1 MPAKPGYNL
10 ARSVAKILSWRTAF
24 FALLIGTVLYLTL
37 IPVLMILYGTF
48 RDGPPGVSSSFTLA
62 NYVKAYSAAELPQL
76 AVNTVVFA
84 LGAATVSFVFGSFLA
99 WTTERTNTPL
109 RGLVYTLVLFPFV
122 IPGILTTIAWVLLL
136 SPQIGLINWA
146 LVTYLGFSEAPLSI
160 YSMPGMIWAFGIDNI
175 TLPYF
180 LMAAS
185 FRSMDPSLEEAAQ
198 VSGMN
203 GLRVFWHV
211 NVKLMM
217 PSILAIWLLLFVRG
231 IETFEVPAVIGIPAE
246 IKVFASQIYLALTV
260 TYPPDYNLA
269 GAHAALY
276 LLIAVIGV
284 LLYLKATSTTEKYTT
299 ISGKAY
305 RPRTQNLRGWRYLCL
320 ALSLSILFVAVV
332 VPFLMVVWVSVLPYY
347 GRPSRQLISLL
358 TLKNYWF
365 LADSDIFYLALRNNV
380 VAGTLSATL
389 AALLSALIAWVVVR
403 TDLPGRK
410 MLDLLAF
417 TPIAIP
423 GVVMGLALIWF
434 YLVFPIP
441 VYGTLWILVIAYVTK
456 FIPISLRAC
465 HSSMLQIHPELEEA
479 SMVSGS
485 SRRRTFFRIVLP
497 LMLPGLIVGW
507 FYVLTLTFKVLSLP
521 VLLSHVGTQ
530 VVPMVIF
537 DLYRSGKF
545 GDVCA
550 LGTVLIVILTMV
562 AALARL
568 VGGRLGVQER

>member
-1 MPAKPGYNL
+1 L
-10 ARSVAKILSWRTAF
+10 LRRLEHILSGRTLFLAI
-24 FALLIGTVLYLTL
+24 LIGSVLYLTL
-37 IPVLMILYGTF
+37 IPLFMILYGTF
-48 RDGPPGVSSSFTLA
+48 RDGPPGSTSSFTLMH
-62 NYVKAYSAAELPQL
+62 YVKAYSAEELPTL
-76 AVNTVVFA
+76 AINTVVFA
-84 LGAATVSFVFGSFLA
+84 IGAATVSFVLGTFLA
-99 WTTERTNTPL
+99 WATERTNTPL
-109 RGLVYTLVLFPFV
+109 KGLIYTLVLFPFV
-122 IPGILTTIAWVLLL
+122 IPGILTTISWVLLL
-136 SPQIGLINWA
+136 SPQIGFINWVLIN
-146 LVTYLGFSEAPLSI
+146 YLGFSAAPLSI
-160 YSMPGMIWAFGIDNI
+160 YTMPGMIWAFGIDNI
-175 TLPYF
+175 TLPFF

-185 FRSMDPSLEEAAQ
+185 FRSMDPSLEEAAH

-211 NVKLMM
+211 NVKLML
-217 PSILAIWLLLFVRG
+217 PSILAIWLLLFIRG

-246 IKVFASQIYLALTV
+246 IKVFASQIFLALTV

-269 GAHAALY
+269 ATHAVLY

-284 LLYLKATSTTEKYTT
+284 LIYLKVTSTTEKYTT
-299 ISGKAY
+299 ITGKAY
-305 RPRTQNLRGWRYLCL
+305 RPRTQDLRGWRYPCL
-320 ALSLSILFVAVV
+320 AVCLSILLLAVV
-332 VPFLMVVWVSVLPYY
+332 VPFLMILWVSLLPYY
-347 GRPSRQLISLL
+347 GRPSRELIALM

-365 LADSDIFYLALRNNV
+365 LAESDIFYLALRNNV

-403 TDLPGRK
+403 TKIPGRK
-410 MLDLLAF
+410 LLDLLSF

-434 YLVFPIP
+434 YLSFPVP

-479 SMVSGS
+479 SVVSGS
-485 SRRRTFFRIVLP
+485 SEARTFFRIVLP
-497 LMLPGLIVGW
+497 LMLPGLVVGW

-530 VVPMVIF
+530 VLPMVIF

-550 LGTVLIVILTMV
+550 LGTVLIVILAMV

-568 VGGRLGVQER
+568 VAGRLGVHER

>member
-1 MPAKPGYNL
+1 
-10 ARSVAKILSWRTAF
+10 
-24 FALLIGTVLYLTL
+24 
-37 IPVLMILYGTF
+37 MILYGTF
-48 RDGPPGVSSSFTLA
+48 QEGPPGSSSAFTLA
-62 NYVKAYSAAELPQL
+62 NYVRAYSAADLPKL
-76 AVNTVVFA
+76 VGNTLVFA
-84 LGAATVSFVFGSFLA
+84 LGAATLSFLVGSFLA
-99 WTTERTNTPL
+99 WTTERTDTPL
-109 RGLVYTLVLFPFV
+109 KGLIYTLVLFPFV

-136 SPQIGLINWA
+136 SPQVGFINWV
-146 LVTYLGFSEAPLSI
+146 LVSHMGFSEAPLNI
-160 YSMPGMIWAFGIDNI
+160 YSMPGMIWAFGIDNH
-175 TLPYF
+175 TPPYC

-185 FRSMDPSLEEAAQ
+185 SRSMDPSLEEAAH

-203 GLRVFWHV
+203 GLRAFWHV

-246 IKVFASQIYLALTV
+246 IKVFASQIFLALTV

-269 GAHAALY
+269 GAHAAFY
-276 LLIAVIGV
+276 LLIAVLGV
-284 LLYLKATSTTEKYTT
+284 SLYLKVTSTSEKYTT

-305 RPRTQNLRGWRYLCL
+305 RPRRQNLRGWRYVCL
-320 ALSLSILFVAVV
+320 GVSLAILFFAVV

-347 GRPSRQLISLL
+347 GRPSRHLIGLM
-358 TLKNYWF
+358 TLKNYRF
-365 LADSDIFYLALRNNV
+365 LTDSDIFFLALRNNV
-380 VAGTLSATL
+380 VVGTLSATL

-403 TDLPGRK
+403 TRVPGRK
-410 MLDLLAF
+410 LLDLLAF

-434 YLVFPIP
+434 YLSFPVP

-456 FIPISLRAC
+456 FVPISLRAC

-479 SMVSGS
+479 STVSGS
-485 SRRRTFFRIVLP
+485 SQRRTFVRIVLP
-497 LMLPGLIVGW
+497 LMLPGLLVGW

-530 VVPMVIF
+530 VLPMVIF

-550 LGTVLIVILTMV
+550 LGTVLIVLLTIV